1 MLRRSSNNP
10 HPDSYEATGVLQR
23 QQSTAA
29 PRESVMT
36 VIGGGCVFPV
46 PYYLLL
52 WLLGETTRRGFKG
65 VATRTVPLSITQI
78 SLDTEG
84 IVANLVLHITIY
96 LFASDLN
103 IPEGICS

>member
-1 MLRRSSNNP
+1 
-10 HPDSYEATGVLQR
+10 
-23 QQSTAA
+23 
-29 PRESVMT
+29 MT

-52 WLLGETTRRGFKG
+52 WFLGETTRRGFKG
-65 VATRTVPLSITQI
+65 LATRTVPLLITQI
-78 SLDTEG
+78 SLDIEG

-103 IPEGICS
+103 KPDGICS